1 MHDSIRRHFASFLKA
16 VQKSSLPDDRKEF
29 FAASIDRLP
38 PMYATYRDTNDSRH
52 GDEITRVVQTMLK
65 ALEGCP
71 EGREIDGEFRT
82 GLHALHEEFGV
93 PILRLKSLPAPRKPT
108 KASKSRTA

>member
-1 MHDSIRRHFASFLKA
+1 MHDSIRRHFASFLKS
-16 VQKSSLPDDRKEF
+16 VQESSLPDDRKEF

-71 EGREIDGEFRT
+71 EGREIRRISDR
-82 GLHALHEEFGV
+82 
-93 PILRLKSLPAPRKPT
+93 PACP
-108 KASKSRTA
+108 SRRVRRADPAFEAVAGAA